1 MANSAKF
8 DTLTEVTDAIKQT
21 YNSSSG
27 CDIVATID
35 GVLLGNLNGISFSTT
50 REKAPIYTMGSVDAV
65 SFGRGKTFAT

>member
-1 MANSAKF
+1 MANAKF
-8 DTLTEVTDAIKQT
+8 DSIEEIAEGIKQS
-21 YNSSSG
+21 YNSHSG
-27 CDIVATID
+27 CDIVATLD